1 MTNEIVKA
9 LKAMQESINDAIKR
23 LDHLNGIQHTDNADQ
38 ISDLQDLVLEEEY
51 EKVLEDLDIG

>member
-51 EKVLEDLDIG
+51 QKVLEDLDIG

>member
-1 MTNEIVKA
+1 MTKEIVKA

-38 ISDLQDLVLEEEY
+38 ISDLQDLVLEDEY
-51 EKVLEDLDIG
+51 EKVLKDLDIG

>member
-1 MTNEIVKA
+1 MTKEIVKA